1 MATNR
6 TVPINDLLADIL
18 SGAIDTLVVGFSD
31 HWGRLIGKRTDAHHF
46 VSTVLEEG
54 TENCD

>member
-6 TVPINDLLADIL
+6 TIPINDLLADIA
-18 SGAIDTLVVGFSD
+18 SGAIDTLVVGFPD
-31 HWGRLIGKRTDAHHF
+31 HHGRLVGKRTDALHF